1 MTMTT
6 KKQNRECVYHLNLT
20 EGDLGG
26 ATVALLPGDPFRVPG
41 VAGAIQGTFGGET
54 KEIAWKREFR
64 TVRCRFDSHSV
75 LVTSTGIGGP
85 STAIVIEELAMV
97 GIRTFLRVGTTGAI
111 QPTVAVGDVVITTGS
126 VRLDG
131 TSTHYAPLA
140 YPVVAHH
147 EVVAALIEGARKRG
161 LTYHVGITASS
172 DTFYPGQERYDS
184 FTGRVPKQFMG
195 ILEEWRNLHV
205 LNCEMESAALLTIAS
220 AMDLRGGCVTGV
232 LCNRQ
237 EEERIGDDALMT
249 GERNA
254 IAAAVSS
261 LEYLI

>member
-1 MTMTT
+1 MTP
-6 KKQNRECVYHLNLT
+6 KEQNQDRVYHLNLAK
-20 EGDLGG
+20 GDLDG
-26 ATVALLPGDPFRVPG
+26 AAVALLPGDPFRVPA
-41 VAGAIQGTFGGET
+41 VAGEIQDTFGGEA

-64 TVRCRFDSHSV
+64 TIRCRFDNHSV

-85 STAIVIEELAMV
+85 SAAIVIEELAMV

-111 QPTVAVGDVVITTGS
+111 QPAVAVGDVVITTGS

-131 TSTHYAPLA
+131 TSTHYAPVE
-140 YPVVAHH
+140 YPAVAHH
-147 EVVAALIEGARKRG
+147 EVVAALIRGARTRR
-161 LTYHVGITASS
+161 LTYHVGITVSS

-184 FTGRVPKQFMG
+184 FTGQVPKKFRG
-195 ILEEWRNLHV
+195 IMEEWRNLNV
-205 LNCEMESAALLTIAS
+205 LNCEMESAALLTLTA
-220 AMDLRGGCVTGV
+220 AMGLRGGCVTGV
-232 LCNRQ
+232 LCNRLHA
-237 EEERIGDDALMT
+237 ETIGDDDLMR